1 MRLQQYSSFPKAAVH
16 RSSHRPSRH
25 RRESGTVPEPVACLG
40 AGSSA
45 EKAPHL
51 CEAGRPPPPSRRGQV
66 PVRGRYRPRA
76 PGPPSPAPGTS
87 RRRGGG
93 RGALTCPRPRI
104 RGAEQ
109 PRSARRHGGGRG
121 PERRVPVPRRSNSNM
136 PGSTT
141 ALRQER
147 LRKSARPN
155 PLGLFTINE
164 EDEQQKNGN
173 SKRLKAAE
181 GSKIQDKKATSGQSS
196 TGTKPD
202 HPTILKVDD
211 RQRLARERREER
223 EKQLAARESVWL
235 EREER
240 ARQHY
245 EKHLE
250 ERRKKLEEQRLKEER
265 RRAAV
270 EEKRRQRI
278 EEDKE
283 RHEAVV
289 RRTIE
294 RSQKPKQKQN
304 RWSWG
309 GALHNRIN
317 NTGYFFESSFTF
329 LDLAGLEHHFR
340 SLGGARKPDPDRR
353 SVSTMNLSKHVD
365 PVINKRLSS
374 SSATLLNSPDRARR
388 LQLSPWESSIVS
400 RLLTPTHSF
409 LARSKSTAA
418 LSGDAV
424 IPICP
429 RSASCSPISPLSYKT
444 MNCRNPGDRAK
455 LYASTDAVG
464 RRKTTHLA
472 GTDKKE
478 KERDHLSSSFSASF
492 KGGHFSSNPKAR
504 SPAPSPVWH
513 ASKSLPFLP
522 GTPKQIT
529 SPPGSSKVSSA
540 QARPPSPGNIRPVKK
555 EIKPET
561 EKKRP
566 EKEPEK
572 ASEEGAEESKG
583 TSAGA
588 GESATREE
596 LTVQA
601 ELAQASL
608 SLPPALPV
616 LSPPPAP
623 TKTSAGTTDA
633 EEATRLLTEKRRLAR
648 EQREREEQER
658 REREEFERQKKEE
671 LSQRIAEE
679 RARREEEEARRQE
692 AEKTRK
698 DAEEREKE
706 ERLRRQAEEREQ
718 KEKEEMERIQKQK
731 EEEVRL
737 REEAERIRLEREK
750 HFQREE
756 QERLERKKRLEEI
769 MKRTRRV
776 EAVDKKPN
784 DQQNGHISK
793 ANITG
798 EAAINSP
805 ASPLEPAGGPQLQHA
820 TQSPHN
826 SKSVTCTPVIVSHQ
840 PPVNMD
846 SNLNPEK
853 NANGNGMSMQNDN
866 FEEIINL
873 PIGSKPSRLDA
884 VSNDG
889 SNSPEIPLN
898 PMLAFEDKG
907 TLLPQVDSVQTHQT
921 AEVI

>member
-1 MRLQQYSSFPKAAVH
+1 M
-16 RSSHRPSRH
+16 
-25 RRESGTVPEPVACLG
+25 
-40 AGSSA
+40 A
-45 EKAPHL
+45 EA
-51 CEAGRPPPPSRRGQV
+51 AGRSGGCRR
-66 PVRGRYRPRA
+66 
-76 PGPPSPAPGTS
+76 PA
-87 RRRGGG
+87 
-93 RGALTCPRPRI
+93 
-104 RGAEQ
+104 
-109 PRSARRHGGGRG
+109 
-121 PERRVPVPRRSNSNM
+121 
-136 PGSTT
+136 
-141 ALRQER
+141 
-147 LRKSARPN
+147 
-155 PLGLFTINE
+155 
-164 EDEQQKNGN
+164 
-173 SKRLKAAE
+173 AAE
-181 GSKIQDKKATSGQSS
+181 GSKIQDKKFTSGQSN
-196 TGTKPD
+196 TGTKTDYSP
-202 HPTILKVDD
+202 ILKVDD

-223 EKQLAARESVWL
+223 EKQLAARESIWL

-250 ERRKKLEEQRLKEER
+250 ERKKKLEEQRLKEER

-270 EEKRRQRI
+270 EEKRRQRL

-309 GALHNRIN
+309 GALHSRIN
-317 NTGYFFESSFTF
+317 NT
-329 LDLAGLEHHFR
+329 
-340 SLGGARKPDPDRR
+340 DPDRR

-374 SSATLLNSPDRARR
+374 SSATLLNSSDRARR

-418 LSGDAV
+418 LSGDA
-424 IPICP
+424 
-429 RSASCSPISPLSYKT
+429 ASCSPISPLSYKT
-444 MNCRNPGDRAK
+444 MSCRNTADRAK
-455 LYASTDAVG
+455 LFASTDAVG
-464 RRKTTHLA
+464 RRRTPHLT

-478 KERDHLSSSFSASF
+478 KERDHLSSTFSASF
-492 KGGHFSSNPKAR
+492 KGGHFSSNPKTR

-513 ASKSLPFLP
+513 ASKSLPSLP
-522 GTPKQIT
+522 GTPKQVT
-529 SPPGSSKVSSA
+529 SPGSSKVSSA

-555 EIKPET
+555 EVKPES

-566 EKEPEK
+566 EKEDEK
-572 ASEEGAEESKG
+572 VTEERTEESKG

-588 GESATREE
+588 EESANQEE
-596 LTVQA
+596 IAVQA
-601 ELAQASL
+601 DVGQAAGP
-608 SLPPALPV
+608 SLPPAPPA

-623 TKTSAGTTDA
+623 TKTSAGTTDP
-633 EEATRLLTEKRRLAR
+633 EEATRLLSEKRRLAR

-658 REREEFERQKKEE
+658 REREELERQKKEE

-692 AEKTRK
+692 AERKRK
-698 DAEEREKE
+698 DAEEEREKE
-706 ERLRRQAEEREQ
+706 EQLRRQAEEREQ
-718 KEKEEMERIQKQK
+718 KEREEMERIQKQK
-731 EEEVRL
+731 EEEARL

-798 EAAINSP
+798 EA
-805 ASPLEPAGGPQLQHA
+805 GGPQLQHA

-826 SKSVTCTPVIVSHQ
+826 GKHVTCTHMITSHQ
-840 PPVNMD
+840 PPINMD

-853 NANGNGMSMQNDN
+853 NTNENGMSMQNAN

-873 PIGSKPSRLDA
+873 PIGSKPPRLDA
-884 VSNDG
+884 MNNDG
-889 SNSPEIPLN
+889 SNSPGIPLN
-898 PMLAFEDKG
+898 PILAFEDKG

>member
-1 MRLQQYSSFPKAAVH
+1 MWKRMFQHLPVIVGVCIPNAKA
-16 RSSHRPSRH
+16 R
-25 RRESGTVPEPVACLG
+25 
-40 AGSSA
+40 GS
-45 EKAPHL
+45 
-51 CEAGRPPPPSRRGQV
+51 
-66 PVRGRYRPRA
+66 
-76 PGPPSPAPGTS
+76 
-87 RRRGGG
+87 
-93 RGALTCPRPRI
+93 
-104 RGAEQ
+104 
-109 PRSARRHGGGRG
+109 
-121 PERRVPVPRRSNSNM
+121 SNM

-147 LRKSARPN
+147 LKKSARPN
-155 PLGLFTINE
+155 PPGLFTINE

-173 SKRLKAAE
+173 STRLKGTE
-181 GSKIQDKKATSGQSS
+181 GSETQDKKVTSGQSNA
-196 TGTKPD
+196 GTKPD
-202 HPTILKVDD
+202 HPTVLKVDD

-270 EEKRRQRI
+270 EEKRRQKL
-278 EEDKE
+278 EEEKE

-294 RSQKPKQKQN
+294 RSQKPKQRQN

-317 NTGYFFESSFTF
+317 NT
-329 LDLAGLEHHFR
+329 
-340 SLGGARKPDPDRR
+340 
-353 SVSTMNLSKHVD
+353 
-365 PVINKRLSS
+365 
-374 SSATLLNSPDRARR
+374 ARR

-424 IPICP
+424 IPVCP
-429 RSASCSPISPLSYKT
+429 RSASCSPLSPLSYKAL
-444 MNCRNPGDRAK
+444 NCRNSGERAK

-464 RRKTTHLA
+464 RRRTTHLA
-472 GTDKKE
+472 GTDKRE
-478 KERDHLSSSFSASF
+478 KDHLSSSFSANF
-492 KGGHFSSNPKAR
+492 KGGHFTSSFKAR
-504 SPAPSPVWH
+504 SSAPSPVWH

-540 QARPPSPGNIRPVKK
+540 QTRPPSPGNIRPVKK
-555 EIKPET
+555 EIKPEG

-566 EKEPEK
+566 EKEAEK
-572 ASEEGAEESKG
+572 ANEVRTEESKG

-588 GESATREE
+588 GEPTSQEQ

-601 ELAQASL
+601 QLTQASP
-608 SLPPALPV
+608 SLPPA
-616 LSPPPAP
+616 PPAP
-623 TKTSAGTTDA
+623 TAAPALPKPSAGTTDP

-658 REREEFERQKKEE
+658 REREELERQKKEE

-692 AEKTRK
+692 AEKQRK
-698 DAEEREKE
+698 DAEEREKEE

-731 EEEVRL
+731 EEEARL

-776 EAVDKKPN
+776 EAVDKKSN

-798 EAAINSP
+798 EAVSGSP
-805 ASPLEPAGGPQLQHA
+805 ACPSEPAAGPQVQHA
-820 TQSPHN
+820 VPPPHN
-826 SKSVTCTPVIVSHQ
+826 GRAAACVRGSTPHQ
-840 PPVNMD
+840 PPGNAD
-846 SNLNPEK
+846 SNLNPEE
-853 NANGNGMSMQNDN
+853 NANENGMSMQNDN
-866 FEEIINL
+866 FEEIMNL
-873 PIGSKPSRLDA
+873 PISSKPSRLDA
-884 VSNDG
+884 MNNDG

-898 PMLAFEDKG
+898 PILAFEDKG

>member
-1 MRLQQYSSFPKAAVH
+1 
-16 RSSHRPSRH
+16 
-25 RRESGTVPEPVACLG
+25 
-40 AGSSA
+40 
-45 EKAPHL
+45 
-51 CEAGRPPPPSRRGQV
+51 
-66 PVRGRYRPRA
+66 
-76 PGPPSPAPGTS
+76 
-87 RRRGGG
+87 
-93 RGALTCPRPRI
+93 
-104 RGAEQ
+104 
-109 PRSARRHGGGRG
+109 
-121 PERRVPVPRRSNSNM
+121 M

-147 LRKSARPN
+147 LKKSARPN
-155 PLGLFTINE
+155 PPGLFTINE

-173 SKRLKAAE
+173 STRLKATE
-181 GSKIQDKKATSGQSS
+181 GSETQDKKVTSGQSNA
-196 TGTKPD
+196 GTKPD
-202 HPTILKVDD
+202 YPTVLKVDD

-223 EKQLAARESVWL
+223 EKQLAAREIVWL

-270 EEKRRQRI
+270 EEKRRQKL

-294 RSQKPKQKQN
+294 RSQKPKQRQN

-317 NTGYFFESSFTF
+317 NT
-329 LDLAGLEHHFR
+329 DR
-340 SLGGARKPDPDRR
+340 DRR

-424 IPICP
+424 IPVCP
-429 RSASCSPISPLSYKT
+429 RSASCSPLSPLSYKA
-444 MNCRNPGDRAK
+444 MNCRNSGERAK

-464 RRKTTHLA
+464 RRRTTHLA
-472 GTDKKE
+472 GSDKRE
-478 KERDHLSSSFSASF
+478 KERDHLSSSFSANF
-492 KGGHFSSNPKAR
+492 KGGHFTSSLKAR
-504 SPAPSPVWH
+504 SSAPSPVWH

-540 QARPPSPGNIRPVKK
+540 QTRPPSPGNIRPVKK
-555 EIKPET
+555 EIKPEG

-566 EKEPEK
+566 EKEAEK
-572 ASEEGAEESKG
+572 ANEARTEESKG

-588 GESATREE
+588 GEPTSQEQ

-601 ELAQASL
+601 ELTQASP
-608 SLPPALPV
+608 SLPPAPPA
-616 LSPPPAP
+616 LSPVPAP
-623 TKTSAGTTDA
+623 PKTSAGTTDP

-658 REREEFERQKKEE
+658 REREELERQKKEE

-692 AEKTRK
+692 AEKQRK

-706 ERLRRQAEEREQ
+706 ERLRRQAEERQQ

-731 EEEVRL
+731 EEEARL

-776 EAVDKKPN
+776 EAVDKKSS

-793 ANITG
+793 ATITG
-798 EAAINSP
+798 EAGIVFNCALSTTVP
-805 ASPLEPAGGPQLQHA
+805 P
-820 TQSPHN
+820 PHN
-826 SKSVTCTPVIVSHQ
+826 GTPAACTRVVAPHQ
-840 PPVNMD
+840 PPISVD

-853 NANGNGMSMQNDN
+853 NANENGMSMQNDN
-866 FEEIINL
+866 FEEIMNL

-884 VSNDG
+884 MNNDG

-898 PMLAFEDKG
+898 PILAFEDKG

-921 AEVI
+921 A

>member
-1 MRLQQYSSFPKAAVH
+1 
-16 RSSHRPSRH
+16 
-25 RRESGTVPEPVACLG
+25 
-40 AGSSA
+40 
-45 EKAPHL
+45 
-51 CEAGRPPPPSRRGQV
+51 
-66 PVRGRYRPRA
+66 
-76 PGPPSPAPGTS
+76 
-87 RRRGGG
+87 
-93 RGALTCPRPRI
+93 
-104 RGAEQ
+104 
-109 PRSARRHGGGRG
+109 
-121 PERRVPVPRRSNSNM
+121 
-136 PGSTT
+136 
-141 ALRQER
+141 
-147 LRKSARPN
+147 
-155 PLGLFTINE
+155 
-164 EDEQQKNGN
+164 
-173 SKRLKAAE
+173 
-181 GSKIQDKKATSGQSS
+181 
-196 TGTKPD
+196 
-202 HPTILKVDD
+202 
-211 RQRLARERREER
+211 
-223 EKQLAARESVWL
+223 AARESVWL

-270 EEKRRQRI
+270 EEKRRQKL
-278 EEDKE
+278 EEEKE

-294 RSQKPKQKQN
+294 RSQKPKQRQN

-317 NTGYFFESSFTF
+317 NT
-329 LDLAGLEHHFR
+329 DR
-340 SLGGARKPDPDRR
+340 DRR

-418 LSGDAV
+418 LSGDA
-424 IPICP
+424 
-429 RSASCSPISPLSYKT
+429 ASCSPLSPLSYKA
-444 MNCRNPGDRAK
+444 MNCRNSGERAK

-464 RRKTTHLA
+464 RRRTTHLA
-472 GTDKKE
+472 GTDKRE
-478 KERDHLSSSFSASF
+478 KDHLSSSFSANF
-492 KGGHFSSNPKAR
+492 KGGHFTSSLKAR
-504 SPAPSPVWH
+504 SSAPSPVWH

-540 QARPPSPGNIRPVKK
+540 QTRPPSPGNIRPVKK
-555 EIKPET
+555 EIKPEG

-566 EKEPEK
+566 EKEAEK
-572 ASEEGAEESKG
+572 ANDVRTEEIKG

-588 GESATREE
+588 GEPASQEQ

-601 ELAQASL
+601 ESTQAASP
-608 SLPPALPV
+608 SLPLA
-616 LSPPPAP
+616 PPAP
-623 TKTSAGTTDA
+623 SPAPAAPKPSAGTTDP

-658 REREEFERQKKEE
+658 REREELERQKKEE

-692 AEKTRK
+692 AEKQRK

-731 EEEVRL
+731 EEEARL

-776 EAVDKKPN
+776 EAVDKKSN

-798 EAAINSP
+798 EAGAASP
-805 ASPLEPAGGPQLQHA
+805 ASPLEPAAGPQLQHA
-820 TQSPHN
+820 VPPPHN
-826 SKSVTCTPVIVSHQ
+826 GTPAACTRVVVPHQ
-840 PPVNMD
+840 PPINVD

-853 NANGNGMSMQNDN
+853 NANENGMSMQNDN
-866 FEEIINL
+866 FEEIMNL

-884 VSNDG
+884 MNNDG

-898 PMLAFEDKG
+898 PILAFEDKG

-921 AEVI
+921 A

>member
-1 MRLQQYSSFPKAAVH
+1 
-16 RSSHRPSRH
+16 
-25 RRESGTVPEPVACLG
+25 
-40 AGSSA
+40 
-45 EKAPHL
+45 
-51 CEAGRPPPPSRRGQV
+51 
-66 PVRGRYRPRA
+66 
-76 PGPPSPAPGTS
+76 
-87 RRRGGG
+87 
-93 RGALTCPRPRI
+93 
-104 RGAEQ
+104 
-109 PRSARRHGGGRG
+109 
-121 PERRVPVPRRSNSNM
+121 
-136 PGSTT
+136 
-141 ALRQER
+141 
-147 LRKSARPN
+147 
-155 PLGLFTINE
+155 
-164 EDEQQKNGN
+164 
-173 SKRLKAAE
+173 
-181 GSKIQDKKATSGQSS
+181 
-196 TGTKPD
+196 
-202 HPTILKVDD
+202 
-211 RQRLARERREER
+211 
-223 EKQLAARESVWL
+223 AARESVWL

-270 EEKRRQRI
+270 EEKRRQKL
-278 EEDKE
+278 EEEKE

-294 RSQKPKQKQN
+294 RSQKPKQRQN

-317 NTGYFFESSFTF
+317 NT
-329 LDLAGLEHHFR
+329 DR
-340 SLGGARKPDPDRR
+340 DRR

-418 LSGDAV
+418 LSGDA
-424 IPICP
+424 
-429 RSASCSPISPLSYKT
+429 ASCSPLSPLSYKA
-444 MNCRNPGDRAK
+444 MNCRNSGERAK

-464 RRKTTHLA
+464 RRRTTHLA
-472 GTDKKE
+472 GTDKRE
-478 KERDHLSSSFSASF
+478 KDHLSSSFSANF
-492 KGGHFSSNPKAR
+492 KGGHFTSSLKAR
-504 SPAPSPVWH
+504 SSAPSRVWH

-540 QARPPSPGNIRPVKK
+540 QTRPPSPGNIRPVKK
-555 EIKPET
+555 EIKPEG

-566 EKEPEK
+566 EKEAEK
-572 ASEEGAEESKG
+572 ANEVRTEESKG

-588 GESATREE
+588 GEPASQEQ

-601 ELAQASL
+601 EPTQAASP
-608 SLPPALPV
+608 SLPPA
-616 LSPPPAP
+616 PPAP
-623 TKTSAGTTDA
+623 SPAPAPPKPSAGTTDP

-658 REREEFERQKKEE
+658 REREELERQKKEE

-692 AEKTRK
+692 AEKQRK

-731 EEEVRL
+731 EEEARL

-776 EAVDKKPN
+776 EAVDKKSN

-798 EAAINSP
+798 EAVAASP
-805 ASPLEPAGGPQLQHA
+805 ASPLEPGPQLQHA
-820 TQSPHN
+820 VPPPHN
-826 SKSVTCTPVIVSHQ
+826 GTPAACTHVVVPHQ
-840 PPVNMD
+840 PPVNVD

-853 NANGNGMSMQNDN
+853 NANENGMSMQNDN
-866 FEEIINL
+866 FEEIMNL

-884 VSNDG
+884 MNNDG

-898 PMLAFEDKG
+898 PILAFEDKG

-921 AEVI
+921 A

>member
-1 MRLQQYSSFPKAAVH
+1 M
-16 RSSHRPSRH
+16 
-25 RRESGTVPEPVACLG
+25 
-40 AGSSA
+40 A
-45 EKAPHL
+45 EA
-51 CEAGRPPPPSRRGQV
+51 AGRS
-66 PVRGRYRPRA
+66 
-76 PGPPSPAPGTS
+76 
-87 RRRGGG
+87 GG
-93 RGALTCPRPRI
+93 RQRP
-104 RGAEQ
+104 
-109 PRSARRHGGGRG
+109 
-121 PERRVPVPRRSNSNM
+121 
-136 PGSTT
+136 
-141 ALRQER
+141 
-147 LRKSARPN
+147 
-155 PLGLFTINE
+155 
-164 EDEQQKNGN
+164 
-173 SKRLKAAE
+173 AATE
-181 GSKIQDKKATSGQSS
+181 GSETQDKKVTSGQSNS
-196 TGTKPD
+196 GTKPD
-202 HPTILKVDD
+202 HPTVLKVDD

-270 EEKRRQRI
+270 EEKRRQKL
-278 EEDKE
+278 EEEKE

-294 RSQKPKQKQN
+294 RSQKPKQRQT

-317 NTGYFFESSFTF
+317 NT
-329 LDLAGLEHHFR
+329 DR
-340 SLGGARKPDPDRR
+340 DRR

-418 LSGDAV
+418 LSGDA
-424 IPICP
+424 
-429 RSASCSPISPLSYKT
+429 ASCSPLSPLSYKA
-444 MNCRNPGDRAK
+444 MNCRNSGERAK

-464 RRKTTHLA
+464 RRRTTHLA
-472 GTDKKE
+472 GTDKRE
-478 KERDHLSSSFSASF
+478 KEHLSSSFSANF
-492 KGGHFSSNPKAR
+492 KGGHFTSSLKAR
-504 SPAPSPVWH
+504 SSAPSPVWH

-540 QARPPSPGNIRPVKK
+540 QTRPPSPGNIRPVKK
-555 EIKPET
+555 EIKPEG

-566 EKEPEK
+566 EKEAEK
-572 ASEEGAEESKG
+572 ANEVRTEESKG
-583 TSAGA
+583 PSAGA
-588 GESATREE
+588 GEPASQEQ

-601 ELAQASL
+601 EPTQAASP
-608 SLPPALPV
+608 SLPPA
-616 LSPPPAP
+616 PPAP
-623 TKTSAGTTDA
+623 SPAPAAPKPSAGTTDP

-658 REREEFERQKKEE
+658 REREELERQKKEE

-692 AEKTRK
+692 AEKQRK

-731 EEEVRL
+731 EEEARL

-776 EAVDKKPN
+776 EAVDKKSN
-784 DQQNGHISK
+784 DQQNGHIAK

-798 EAAINSP
+798 EAVAASP
-805 ASPLEPAGGPQLQHA
+805 ASPLEPAAGPQLQHA
-820 TQSPHN
+820 VPPPHN
-826 SKSVTCTPVIVSHQ
+826 GTPAACTRVLVPNQ
-840 PPVNMD
+840 PPINVD

-853 NANGNGMSMQNDN
+853 NANENGMSMQNDN
-866 FEEIINL
+866 FEEIMNL
-873 PIGSKPSRLDA
+873 PLGSKPSRLDA
-884 VSNDG
+884 MNNDG
-889 SNSPEIPLN
+889 NNSPEIPLN
-898 PMLAFEDKG
+898 PILAFEDKG
-907 TLLPQVDSVQTHQT
+907 ILLPQVDSVQTHQT

>member
-1 MRLQQYSSFPKAAVH
+1 
-16 RSSHRPSRH
+16 
-25 RRESGTVPEPVACLG
+25 
-40 AGSSA
+40 
-45 EKAPHL
+45 
-51 CEAGRPPPPSRRGQV
+51 
-66 PVRGRYRPRA
+66 
-76 PGPPSPAPGTS
+76 
-87 RRRGGG
+87 
-93 RGALTCPRPRI
+93 
-104 RGAEQ
+104 
-109 PRSARRHGGGRG
+109 
-121 PERRVPVPRRSNSNM
+121 M
-136 PGSTT
+136 PGSAI

-147 LRKSARPN
+147 LKKSARPS
-155 PLGLFTINE
+155 PPGLFTINE

-173 SKRLKAAE
+173 STRLKGTE
-181 GSKIQDKKATSGQSS
+181 GSETQDKKVTSGQSNA
-196 TGTKPD
+196 GTKPD
-202 HPTILKVDD
+202 HPTVLRVDD

-270 EEKRRQRI
+270 EEKRRQKL
-278 EEDKE
+278 EEEKE

-294 RSQKPKQKQN
+294 RSQKPKQRQN

-317 NTGYFFESSFTF
+317 NT
-329 LDLAGLEHHFR
+329 
-340 SLGGARKPDPDRR
+340 
-353 SVSTMNLSKHVD
+353 
-365 PVINKRLSS
+365 
-374 SSATLLNSPDRARR
+374 ARR

-424 IPICP
+424 IPVCP
-429 RSASCSPISPLSYKT
+429 RSASCSPLSPLSYKALT
-444 MNCRNPGDRAK
+444 CRNSGERAK

-464 RRKTTHLA
+464 RRRTTHLS
-472 GTDKKE
+472 GTDKRE
-478 KERDHLSSSFSASF
+478 KDHLSSSFSANF
-492 KGGHFSSNPKAR
+492 KGGHFTSSLKAR
-504 SPAPSPVWH
+504 SSAPSPVWH

-540 QARPPSPGNIRPVKK
+540 QTRPPSPGNIRPVKK
-555 EIKPET
+555 EIKPEG

-566 EKEPEK
+566 EKEAEK
-572 ASEEGAEESKG
+572 ANEVRTEESKG
-583 TSAGA
+583 TSADA
-588 GESATREE
+588 GEPTSQEQ

-601 ELAQASL
+601 QLTEAASP
-608 SLPPALPV
+608 SLPPA
-616 LSPPPAP
+616 PPAP
-623 TKTSAGTTDA
+623 SPAPAVPKPSAGTTDP

-658 REREEFERQKKEE
+658 REREELERQKKEE

-692 AEKTRK
+692 AEKQRK

-718 KEKEEMERIQKQK
+718 REKEEMERVQRQK
-731 EEEVRL
+731 EEEARL

-776 EAVDKKPN
+776 EAVDKKSN

-798 EAAINSP
+798 EAVAGSP
-805 ASPLEPAGGPQLQHA
+805 ACPPEPAAGPPLQHA
-820 TQSPHN
+820 ALPAPHSHN
-826 SKSVTCTPVIVSHQ
+826 GSAAAGVCGEPPHQ
-840 PPVNMD
+840 PPGNVD
-846 SNLNPEK
+846 SNLNPEE
-853 NANGNGMSMQNDN
+853 NANENGMSMQNDN
-866 FEEIINL
+866 FEEIMNL

-884 VSNDG
+884 MNNDG

-898 PMLAFEDKG
+898 PILAFEEKG

>member
-1 MRLQQYSSFPKAAVH
+1 M
-16 RSSHRPSRH
+16 
-25 RRESGTVPEPVACLG
+25 
-40 AGSSA
+40 A
-45 EKAPHL
+45 EA
-51 CEAGRPPPPSRRGQV
+51 AGRSRR
-66 PVRGRYRPRA
+66 P
-76 PGPPSPAPGTS
+76 
-87 RRRGGG
+87 
-93 RGALTCPRPRI
+93 
-104 RGAEQ
+104 
-109 PRSARRHGGGRG
+109 
-121 PERRVPVPRRSNSNM
+121 
-136 PGSTT
+136 
-141 ALRQER
+141 
-147 LRKSARPN
+147 
-155 PLGLFTINE
+155 
-164 EDEQQKNGN
+164 
-173 SKRLKAAE
+173 AAE
-181 GSKIQDKKATSGQSS
+181 GSKIQDKKGTSGQSN

-270 EEKRRQRI
+270 EEKRRQRL

-317 NTGYFFESSFTF
+317 N
-329 LDLAGLEHHFR
+329 
-340 SLGGARKPDPDRR
+340 PDPNRR

-388 LQLSPWESSIVS
+388 LQLSPWESSIVN

-429 RSASCSPISPLSYKT
+429 RSASCSPISPLSYKA
-444 MNCRNPGDRAK
+444 MNCRNPGDRTK

-464 RRKTTHLA
+464 RRRTTHLA

-478 KERDHLSSSFSASF
+478 KERDHLSSSFSAGF

-522 GTPKQIT
+522 GTPKQIN

-555 EIKPET
+555 DVKPES
-561 EKKRP
+561 EKKRS
-566 EKEPEK
+566 EKEAEK
-572 ASEEGAEESKG
+572 ASEERTEESKG
-583 TSAGA
+583 ASAGT
-588 GESATREE
+588 GEAASQEE
-596 LTVQA
+596 LVVQA
-601 ELAQASL
+601 ELPQASP
-608 SLPPALPV
+608 SLPPAPPA
-616 LSPPPAP
+616 LSPPPAL
-623 TKTSAGTTDA
+623 TKTSAGTTDP

-658 REREEFERQKKEE
+658 REREELERQKKEE

-692 AEKTRK
+692 AEKKRR
-698 DAEEREKE
+698 DAEEEREKE

-718 KEKEEMERIQKQK
+718 KEKEEMERIQRQK
-731 EEEVRL
+731 EEEARL

-776 EAVDKKPN
+776 EAVDKKTS
-784 DQQNGHISK
+784 DHQNGHISK

-798 EAAINSP
+798 ETVITSP
-805 ASPLEPAGGPQLQHA
+805 ASPSEPAGGPQLQHV
-820 TQSPHN
+820 TTSPHN
-826 SKSVTCTPVIVSHQ
+826 GKPVTCTRVIVSHQ
-840 PPVNMD
+840 PSVNMD

-853 NANGNGMSMQNDN
+853 NANENGMSMQNDN
-866 FEEIINL
+866 FEEIMNL

-884 VSNDG
+884 MNNDG
-889 SNSPEIPLN
+889 SNSPQIPLN
-898 PMLAFEDKG
+898 PILAFEDQG

>member
-1 MRLQQYSSFPKAAVH
+1 
-16 RSSHRPSRH
+16 
-25 RRESGTVPEPVACLG
+25 
-40 AGSSA
+40 
-45 EKAPHL
+45 
-51 CEAGRPPPPSRRGQV
+51 
-66 PVRGRYRPRA
+66 
-76 PGPPSPAPGTS
+76 
-87 RRRGGG
+87 
-93 RGALTCPRPRI
+93 
-104 RGAEQ
+104 
-109 PRSARRHGGGRG
+109 
-121 PERRVPVPRRSNSNM
+121 M

-141 ALRQER
+141 VLRQER
-147 LRKSARPN
+147 LKKSARPN
-155 PLGLFTINE
+155 PPGLFTINE
-164 EDEQQKNGN
+164 EDELQKNGN
-173 SKRLKAAE
+173 SQRLKAAE
-181 GSKIQDKKATSGQSS
+181 GSETQDKKVTSGQSN

-202 HPTILKVDD
+202 HPTVLKVDD

-270 EEKRRQRI
+270 EEKRRQRL

-289 RRTIE
+289 RRTME
-294 RSQKPKQKQN
+294 RSQKPKQRQN

-317 NTGYFFESSFTF
+317 NT
-329 LDLAGLEHHFR
+329 DR
-340 SLGGARKPDPDRR
+340 DRR

-418 LSGDAV
+418 LSGDA
-424 IPICP
+424 
-429 RSASCSPISPLSYKT
+429 ASCSPLSPLSYKA
-444 MNCRNPGDRAK
+444 MNCRNSGDRAK

-464 RRKTTHLA
+464 RRRTTHLA

-478 KERDHLSSSFSASF
+478 KERDYLSSSFSANF
-492 KGGHFSSNPKAR
+492 KGGHFTSNPKAR
-504 SPAPSPVWH
+504 SAAPSPVWR

-529 SPPGSSKVSSA
+529 SPPGSSKISSA
-540 QARPPSPGNIRPVKK
+540 QTRPPSPGNIRPIKK
-555 EIKPET
+555 EVKPEG

-566 EKEPEK
+566 EKEAEK
-572 ASEEGAEESKG
+572 ANEERTEESKG

-588 GESATREE
+588 GEPASQEQ
-596 LTVQA
+596 LPVQA
-601 ELAQASL
+601 EPTPAASPF
-608 SLPPALPV
+608 LPPA
-616 LSPPPAP
+616 PPALSAP
-623 TKTSAGTTDA
+623 SAPPKTSAGTTDP

-658 REREEFERQKKEE
+658 REREELERQKKEK

-692 AEKTRK
+692 AEKKRK
-698 DAEEREKE
+698 DAEEEREKE
-706 ERLRRQAEEREQ
+706 ERLRRQAEEKEQ

-731 EEEVRL
+731 EEEARL

-798 EAAINSP
+798 EAVPASP
-805 ASPLEPAGGPQLQHA
+805 ASPLEPASGPQLQHA
-820 TQSPHN
+820 TESPHN
-826 SKSVTCTPVIVSHQ
+826 GIPTACTRVTISHQ
-840 PPVNMD
+840 PPANVD

-853 NANGNGMSMQNDN
+853 NTNENRMSMQDDN

-884 VSNDG
+884 MNNDG

-898 PMLAFEDKG
+898 PILAFEDKG
-907 TLLPQVDSVQTHQT
+907 TLLPQVDNVQTHQT

>member
-1 MRLQQYSSFPKAAVH
+1 
-16 RSSHRPSRH
+16 
-25 RRESGTVPEPVACLG
+25 
-40 AGSSA
+40 
-45 EKAPHL
+45 
-51 CEAGRPPPPSRRGQV
+51 
-66 PVRGRYRPRA
+66 
-76 PGPPSPAPGTS
+76 
-87 RRRGGG
+87 
-93 RGALTCPRPRI
+93 
-104 RGAEQ
+104 
-109 PRSARRHGGGRG
+109 
-121 PERRVPVPRRSNSNM
+121 M

-147 LRKSARPN
+147 LKKSARPN
-155 PLGLFTINE
+155 PPGLFTINE

-173 SKRLKAAE
+173 STRVNATE
-181 GSKIQDKKATSGQSS
+181 GSETQDKKVTSGQSNA
-196 TGTKPD
+196 GTKPD
-202 HPTILKVDD
+202 HPTVLKVDD

-223 EKQLAARESVWL
+223 EKQLAARETVWL

-270 EEKRRQRI
+270 EEKRRQKL

-294 RSQKPKQKQN
+294 RSQKPKQRQN

-317 NTGYFFESSFTF
+317 N
-329 LDLAGLEHHFR
+329 A
-340 SLGGARKPDPDRR
+340 
-353 SVSTMNLSKHVD
+353 
-365 PVINKRLSS
+365 
-374 SSATLLNSPDRARR
+374 ARR

-418 LSGDAV
+418 LSGDA
-424 IPICP
+424 
-429 RSASCSPISPLSYKT
+429 ASCSPLSPLSYKA
-444 MNCRNPGDRAK
+444 MNCRNSGERAK

-464 RRKTTHLA
+464 RRRTTHLA
-472 GTDKKE
+472 GTDKRE
-478 KERDHLSSSFSASF
+478 KDHLSSSFSANF
-492 KGGHFSSNPKAR
+492 KGGHFTSSLKAR
-504 SPAPSPVWH
+504 SSAPSPVWH

-540 QARPPSPGNIRPVKK
+540 QTRPPSPGNIRPVKK
-555 EIKPET
+555 EIKPEG
-561 EKKRP
+561 EKKRQ
-566 EKEPEK
+566 EKEAEK
-572 ASEEGAEESKG
+572 ANETRTEEGKG
-583 TSAGA
+583 ASAGA
-588 GESATREE
+588 GEPAGQEQ

-601 ELAQASL
+601 ELTQAASS
-608 SLPPALPV
+608 SLPPAPPA
-616 LSPPPAP
+616 LSPAPALP
-623 TKTSAGTTDA
+623 KPSAGTTDP

-658 REREEFERQKKEE
+658 REREELERQKKEE

-692 AEKTRK
+692 AEKQRR

-731 EEEVRL
+731 EEEARL

-769 MKRTRRV
+769 MRRTRRV
-776 EAVDKKPN
+776 EAVDKKSN

-798 EAAINSP
+798 EAGIVFNCALTTTVA
-805 ASPLEPAGGPQLQHA
+805 ASPVSPSEPAAGPQLQHA
-820 TQSPHN
+820 ALPPPHN
-826 SKSVTCTPVIVSHQ
+826 GTPAACSRVVLPQQ
-840 PPVNMD
+840 PPGNLD

-853 NANGNGMSMQNDN
+853 NANENGMSMQNDN
-866 FEEIINL
+866 FEEIMNL
-873 PIGSKPSRLDA
+873 PLGSKPSRLDA
-884 VSNDG
+884 MNNDG

-898 PMLAFEDKG
+898 PILAFEDKG

>member
-1 MRLQQYSSFPKAAVH
+1 M
-16 RSSHRPSRH
+16 
-25 RRESGTVPEPVACLG
+25 
-40 AGSSA
+40 A
-45 EKAPHL
+45 EA
-51 CEAGRPPPPSRRGQV
+51 AGRSGGCRRPTV
-66 PVRGRYRPRA
+66 
-76 PGPPSPAPGTS
+76 
-87 RRRGGG
+87 
-93 RGALTCPRPRI
+93 
-104 RGAEQ
+104 
-109 PRSARRHGGGRG
+109 
-121 PERRVPVPRRSNSNM
+121 
-136 PGSTT
+136 
-141 ALRQER
+141 
-147 LRKSARPN
+147 
-155 PLGLFTINE
+155 
-164 EDEQQKNGN
+164 
-173 SKRLKAAE
+173 AE
-181 GSKIQDKKATSGQSS
+181 GSKLQDKKVTSGQSN

-223 EKQLAARESVWL
+223 EKQLAARESIWL

-309 GALHNRIN
+309 GTLHNRIN
-317 NTGYFFESSFTF
+317 NT
-329 LDLAGLEHHFR
+329 
-340 SLGGARKPDPDRR
+340 
-353 SVSTMNLSKHVD
+353 
-365 PVINKRLSS
+365 
-374 SSATLLNSPDRARR
+374 ARR

-418 LSGDAV
+418 LSGDA
-424 IPICP
+424 
-429 RSASCSPISPLSYKT
+429 ASCSPISPLSYKA

-464 RRKTTHLA
+464 RRRTTHLA

-478 KERDHLSSSFSASF
+478 KERGHLSSSFSASF

-555 EIKPET
+555 EVKPESEKKKT
-561 EKKRP
+561 EK
-566 EKEPEK
+566 EAEK
-572 ASEEGAEESKG
+572 ANEEKTEESKG

-588 GESATREE
+588 GESASQEE
-596 LTVQA
+596 LSVQA
-601 ELAQASL
+601 ELAQAAIP
-608 SLPPALPV
+608 SLPPAPPA
-616 LSPPPAP
+616 LSPAP
-623 TKTSAGTTDA
+623 TKTSAGTTDP

-658 REREEFERQKKEE
+658 REREELERQKKEE

-692 AEKTRK
+692 AEKKRK
-698 DAEEREKE
+698 NAEEEKEKE

-731 EEEVRL
+731 EEEARL

-798 EAAINSP
+798 EAVITSP
-805 ASPLEPAGGPQLQHA
+805 ASPLEPAAGPQLQHA

-826 SKSVTCTPVIVSHQ
+826 GQPVTCTRVIVSHQ

-853 NANGNGMSMQNDN
+853 NANENGMSMQNDN

-873 PIGSKPSRLDA
+873 PLGSKPSRLDA
-884 VSNDG
+884 MNNDG

-898 PMLAFEDKG
+898 PILAFEEKG

>member
-1 MRLQQYSSFPKAAVH
+1 
-16 RSSHRPSRH
+16 
-25 RRESGTVPEPVACLG
+25 
-40 AGSSA
+40 
-45 EKAPHL
+45 
-51 CEAGRPPPPSRRGQV
+51 
-66 PVRGRYRPRA
+66 
-76 PGPPSPAPGTS
+76 
-87 RRRGGG
+87 
-93 RGALTCPRPRI
+93 
-104 RGAEQ
+104 
-109 PRSARRHGGGRG
+109 
-121 PERRVPVPRRSNSNM
+121 
-136 PGSTT
+136 
-141 ALRQER
+141 
-147 LRKSARPN
+147 
-155 PLGLFTINE
+155 
-164 EDEQQKNGN
+164 
-173 SKRLKAAE
+173 
-181 GSKIQDKKATSGQSS
+181 
-196 TGTKPD
+196 
-202 HPTILKVDD
+202 
-211 RQRLARERREER
+211 
-223 EKQLAARESVWL
+223 ARESVWL

-270 EEKRRQRI
+270 EEKRRQKL
-278 EEDKE
+278 EEEKE

-294 RSQKPKQKQN
+294 RSQKPKQRQN

-317 NTGYFFESSFTF
+317 NT
-329 LDLAGLEHHFR
+329 DR
-340 SLGGARKPDPDRR
+340 DRR

-418 LSGDAV
+418 LSGDA
-424 IPICP
+424 
-429 RSASCSPISPLSYKT
+429 ASCSPLSPLSYKA
-444 MNCRNPGDRAK
+444 MNCRNSGERAK

-464 RRKTTHLA
+464 RRRTTHLA
-472 GTDKKE
+472 GTDKRE
-478 KERDHLSSSFSASF
+478 KDHLSSSFSANF
-492 KGGHFSSNPKAR
+492 KGGHFTSSLKAR
-504 SPAPSPVWH
+504 SSAPSPVWH

-540 QARPPSPGNIRPVKK
+540 QTRPPSPGNIRPVKK
-555 EIKPET
+555 EIKPEG

-566 EKEPEK
+566 EKEAEK
-572 ASEEGAEESKG
+572 ANEARTEESKG

-588 GESATREE
+588 GESASQEQ

-601 ELAQASL
+601 ELTQAASP
-608 SLPPALPV
+608 SLPPAPPS
-616 LSPPPAP
+616 LSPAP
-623 TKTSAGTTDA
+623 TLPKPSAGTTDP

-658 REREEFERQKKEE
+658 REREELERQKKEE

-692 AEKTRK
+692 AEKRRK

-731 EEEVRL
+731 EEEARL

-776 EAVDKKPN
+776 EAVDKKSN

-798 EAAINSP
+798 EPVAASP
-805 ASPLEPAGGPQLQHA
+805 ASPSEPAAEPQLQHA
-820 TQSPHN
+820 VPPPHN
-826 SKSVTCTPVIVSHQ
+826 GTAATCTRGVAPHQ
-840 PPVNMD
+840 PPGNLD

-853 NANGNGMSMQNDN
+853 NANENGMSMQNDN
-866 FEEIINL
+866 FEEIMNL

-884 VSNDG
+884 MNNDG

-898 PMLAFEDKG
+898 PIIAFEDKG
-907 TLLPQVDSVQTHQT
+907 TLLPQVDNVQTHQT
-921 AEVI
+921 A

>member
-1 MRLQQYSSFPKAAVH
+1 
-16 RSSHRPSRH
+16 
-25 RRESGTVPEPVACLG
+25 
-40 AGSSA
+40 
-45 EKAPHL
+45 
-51 CEAGRPPPPSRRGQV
+51 
-66 PVRGRYRPRA
+66 
-76 PGPPSPAPGTS
+76 
-87 RRRGGG
+87 
-93 RGALTCPRPRI
+93 
-104 RGAEQ
+104 
-109 PRSARRHGGGRG
+109 
-121 PERRVPVPRRSNSNM
+121 M

-147 LRKSARPN
+147 LKKSARPN
-155 PLGLFTINE
+155 PPGLFTINE

-173 SKRLKAAE
+173 SMRLKATE
-181 GSKIQDKKATSGQSS
+181 GSETQDKKVTSGQSNA
-196 TGTKPD
+196 GAKPD
-202 HPTILKVDD
+202 HPTVLRVDD

-270 EEKRRQRI
+270 EEKRRQKL
-278 EEDKE
+278 EEEKE

-294 RSQKPKQKQN
+294 RSQKPKQRQN

-317 NTGYFFESSFTF
+317 NT
-329 LDLAGLEHHFR
+329 DR
-340 SLGGARKPDPDRR
+340 DRR

-424 IPICP
+424 IPVCP
-429 RSASCSPISPLSYKT
+429 RSASCSPLSPLSYKALS
-444 MNCRNPGDRAK
+444 CRNSGERAK

-464 RRKTTHLA
+464 RRRTTHLA
-472 GTDKKE
+472 GADRRE
-478 KERDHLSSSFSASF
+478 KDHLSSSFSANF
-492 KGGHFSSNPKAR
+492 KGGHFTSSLKAR
-504 SPAPSPVWH
+504 SSAPSPVWH

-540 QARPPSPGNIRPVKK
+540 QTRPPSPGNIRPVKK
-555 EIKPET
+555 EIKPEG

-566 EKEPEK
+566 EKEAEK
-572 ASEEGAEESKG
+572 AKEVRTEESKG

-588 GESATREE
+588 GEPASQEQ
-596 LTVQA
+596 LPVQA
-601 ELAQASL
+601 ELTQAASP
-608 SLPPALPV
+608 SLPPALPTP
-616 LSPPPAP
+616 SPAAALPKP
-623 TKTSAGTTDA
+623 SAGTTDP

-658 REREEFERQKKEE
+658 REREELERQKKEE

-692 AEKTRK
+692 AEKQRK

-731 EEEVRL
+731 EEEARL

-776 EAVDKKPN
+776 EAVDKKSS

-798 EAAINSP
+798 EAVAGSP
-805 ASPLEPAGGPQLQHA
+805 ACPSEPAAGPQLQHA
-820 TQSPHN
+820 VPPPHN
-826 SKSVTCTPVIVSHQ
+826 GTPAACVHGGVPHQ
-840 PPVNMD
+840 PPANVD
-846 SNLNPEK
+846 SNLNPEE
-853 NANGNGMSMQNDN
+853 NANENGMSMQNDN
-866 FEEIINL
+866 FEEIMNL

-884 VSNDG
+884 MNNDG

-898 PMLAFEDKG
+898 PILAFEDKG
-907 TLLPQVDSVQTHQT
+907 TLLPQVDNVQTHQT
-921 AEVI
+921 AGRFAVVY

>member
-1 MRLQQYSSFPKAAVH
+1 
-16 RSSHRPSRH
+16 
-25 RRESGTVPEPVACLG
+25 
-40 AGSSA
+40 
-45 EKAPHL
+45 
-51 CEAGRPPPPSRRGQV
+51 
-66 PVRGRYRPRA
+66 
-76 PGPPSPAPGTS
+76 
-87 RRRGGG
+87 
-93 RGALTCPRPRI
+93 
-104 RGAEQ
+104 
-109 PRSARRHGGGRG
+109 
-121 PERRVPVPRRSNSNM
+121 M

-141 ALRQER
+141 GLRQER
-147 LRKSARPN
+147 LKKTSARPN

-164 EDEQQKNGN
+164 EDEQQKNGS

-181 GSKIQDKKATSGQSS
+181 GSKTQDKKFTSGQSN
-196 TGTKPD
+196 TGTKTDYSP
-202 HPTILKVDD
+202 ILKVDD

-223 EKQLAARESVWL
+223 EKQLAARESIWL

-250 ERRKKLEEQRLKEER
+250 ERKKKLEEQRLKEER

-270 EEKRRQRI
+270 EEKRRQRL

-317 NTGYFFESSFTF
+317 NT
-329 LDLAGLEHHFR
+329 
-340 SLGGARKPDPDRR
+340 DPDRR

-374 SSATLLNSPDRARR
+374 SSATLLNSSDRARR

-418 LSGDAV
+418 LSGDA
-424 IPICP
+424 
-429 RSASCSPISPLSYKT
+429 ASCSPISPLSYKS
-444 MNCRNPGDRAK
+444 MSCRNAADRAK
-455 LYASTDAVG
+455 LFASTDAIG
-464 RRKTTHLA
+464 RRRTPHLA

-478 KERDHLSSSFSASF
+478 KERDHLSSTFSASF
-492 KGGHFSSNPKAR
+492 KGGHFSSNPKTR

-513 ASKSLPFLP
+513 ASKSLPSLP
-522 GTPKQIT
+522 GTPKQVT
-529 SPPGSSKVSSA
+529 SPGSSKVSSA

-555 EIKPET
+555 EVKPES

-566 EKEPEK
+566 EKADEK
-572 ASEEGAEESKG
+572 VTEERTEESKG

-588 GESATREE
+588 DESANQEE
-596 LTVQA
+596 LAVHTEVG
-601 ELAQASL
+601 QASPSL
-608 SLPPALPV
+608 SPAPPA

-623 TKTSAGTTDA
+623 AKTSAGTTDP
-633 EEATRLLTEKRRLAR
+633 EEATRLLSEKRRLAR

-658 REREEFERQKKEE
+658 REREELERQKKEE

-692 AEKTRK
+692 AERKRK
-698 DAEEREKE
+698 DAEEERERE

-718 KEKEEMERIQKQK
+718 KEREEMERIQKQK
-731 EEEVRL
+731 EEEARL

-798 EAAINSP
+798 EA
-805 ASPLEPAGGPQLQHA
+805 GGPQLQHA

-826 SKSVTCTPVIVSHQ
+826 GKHVTCTHMITSHQ
-840 PPVNMD
+840 PPINMD

-853 NANGNGMSMQNDN
+853 NTNENGMSVQNAN

-873 PIGSKPSRLDA
+873 PIGSKPPRLDA
-884 VSNDG
+884 MNNDG
-889 SNSPEIPLN
+889 SNSPGIPLN
-898 PMLAFEDKG
+898 PILAFEDKG

-921 AEVI
+921 A

>member
-1 MRLQQYSSFPKAAVH
+1 
-16 RSSHRPSRH
+16 
-25 RRESGTVPEPVACLG
+25 
-40 AGSSA
+40 
-45 EKAPHL
+45 
-51 CEAGRPPPPSRRGQV
+51 
-66 PVRGRYRPRA
+66 
-76 PGPPSPAPGTS
+76 
-87 RRRGGG
+87 
-93 RGALTCPRPRI
+93 
-104 RGAEQ
+104 
-109 PRSARRHGGGRG
+109 
-121 PERRVPVPRRSNSNM
+121 M

-141 ALRQER
+141 AFRQER
-147 LRKSARPN
+147 LKKTSARPN
-155 PLGLFTINE
+155 LLGLFTINE

-181 GSKIQDKKATSGQSS
+181 GSKIQDKKVTSGQSN
-196 TGTKPD
+196 TVTKPD

-250 ERRKKLEEQRLKEER
+250 ERRKKLEEQRIKEER

-309 GALHNRIN
+309 GALHNRVN
-317 NTGYFFESSFTF
+317 NT
-329 LDLAGLEHHFR
+329 
-340 SLGGARKPDPDRR
+340 DPDRR

-429 RSASCSPISPLSYKT
+429 RSASCSPISPLSYKA

-464 RRKTTHLA
+464 RRRTTHLA
-472 GTDKKE
+472 GADKKE

-522 GTPKQIT
+522 GTPKQIS

-555 EIKPET
+555 ELKPES

-566 EKEPEK
+566 EKEAEK
-572 ASEEGAEESKG
+572 ANEERTEETKG

-588 GESATREE
+588 GESSSREE
-596 LTVQA
+596 LADQA
-601 ELAQASL
+601 ELAQAASP
-608 SLPPALPV
+608 SLPPAAPA

-623 TKTSAGTTDA
+623 PKTSAGTTDP

-658 REREEFERQKKEE
+658 REREELERQKKEE

-698 DAEEREKE
+698 DAEEEREK

-718 KEKEEMERIQKQK
+718 KEKEEIERIQKQK
-731 EEEVRL
+731 EEEARL

-793 ANITG
+793 ANTTG
-798 EAAINSP
+798 EAVIASP

-820 TQSPHN
+820 TQAPHN
-826 SKSVTCTPVIVSHQ
+826 GKPITCTRVIVPHQ
-840 PPVNMD
+840 PPVNTD
-846 SNLNPEK
+846 SNLNPGK
-853 NANGNGMSMQNDN
+853 NANENGMSMQNDN

-884 VSNDG
+884 MNNDG
-889 SNSPEIPLN
+889 SNSPQIPLN
-898 PMLAFEDKG
+898 PILAFEEKG

>member
-1 MRLQQYSSFPKAAVH
+1 MAQAAG
-16 RSSHRPSRH
+16 RSSGCRRP
-25 RRESGTVPEPVACLG
+25 T
-40 AGSSA
+40 
-45 EKAPHL
+45 
-51 CEAGRPPPPSRRGQV
+51 
-66 PVRGRYRPRA
+66 
-76 PGPPSPAPGTS
+76 
-87 RRRGGG
+87 
-93 RGALTCPRPRI
+93 
-104 RGAEQ
+104 
-109 PRSARRHGGGRG
+109 
-121 PERRVPVPRRSNSNM
+121 
-136 PGSTT
+136 
-141 ALRQER
+141 
-147 LRKSARPN
+147 
-155 PLGLFTINE
+155 
-164 EDEQQKNGN
+164 
-173 SKRLKAAE
+173 AAE
-181 GSKIQDKKATSGQSS
+181 GSKIQDKKVTSGQSNA
-196 TGTKPD
+196 GTKPD

-223 EKQLAARESVWL
+223 EKQLAARESIWL

-317 NTGYFFESSFTF
+317 NT
-329 LDLAGLEHHFR
+329 
-340 SLGGARKPDPDRR
+340 DPDRR

-464 RRKTTHLA
+464 RRRTTHLA

-555 EIKPET
+555 EVKPESK
-561 EKKRP
+561 KKRP
-566 EKEPEK
+566 EKEAEK
-572 ASEEGAEESKG
+572 ANEERTEESKG

-588 GESATREE
+588 GESASQEE
-596 LTVQA
+596 LAVQT
-601 ELAQASL
+601 ELTQAASL
-608 SLPPALPV
+608 SLPPAPPA

-623 TKTSAGTTDA
+623 TKTSAGTTDP

-658 REREEFERQKKEE
+658 REREELERQKKEE

-679 RARREEEEARRQE
+679 RARREEAAARRQE
-692 AEKTRK
+692 AEKNQK
-698 DAEEREKE
+698 DAEEEREKE
-706 ERLRRQAEEREQ
+706 ERLHRQAEERQQ

-731 EEEVRL
+731 EEEARL

-784 DQQNGHISK
+784 DQQNGHIAK
-793 ANITG
+793 ADITG
-798 EAAINSP
+798 EAVITSP

-826 SKSVTCTPVIVSHQ
+826 GKPITRVIVSHQ

-853 NANGNGMSMQNDN
+853 NANENGMSMQNDN

-873 PIGSKPSRLDA
+873 PLGSKPSRLDA
-884 VSNDG
+884 MNNDG

-898 PMLAFEDKG
+898 PILAFEDKG
-907 TLLPQVDSVQTHQT
+907 TLLPQK
-921 AEVI
+921 

>member
-1 MRLQQYSSFPKAAVH
+1 M
-16 RSSHRPSRH
+16 
-25 RRESGTVPEPVACLG
+25 
-40 AGSSA
+40 A
-45 EKAPHL
+45 EA
-51 CEAGRPPPPSRRGQV
+51 AGRSGGCRR
-66 PVRGRYRPRA
+66 P
-76 PGPPSPAPGTS
+76 
-87 RRRGGG
+87 
-93 RGALTCPRPRI
+93 
-104 RGAEQ
+104 
-109 PRSARRHGGGRG
+109 
-121 PERRVPVPRRSNSNM
+121 
-136 PGSTT
+136 
-141 ALRQER
+141 
-147 LRKSARPN
+147 
-155 PLGLFTINE
+155 
-164 EDEQQKNGN
+164 
-173 SKRLKAAE
+173 AAE
-181 GSKIQDKKATSGQSS
+181 GSKIQDKKFTSGQSN
-196 TGTKPD
+196 TGTKTDYSP
-202 HPTILKVDD
+202 ILKVDD

-223 EKQLAARESVWL
+223 EKQLAARESIWL

-250 ERRKKLEEQRLKEER
+250 ERKKKLEEQRLKEER

-270 EEKRRQRI
+270 EEKRRQRL

-309 GALHNRIN
+309 GALHSRIN
-317 NTGYFFESSFTF
+317 NT
-329 LDLAGLEHHFR
+329 
-340 SLGGARKPDPDRR
+340 DPDRR

-374 SSATLLNSPDRARR
+374 SSATLLNSSDRARR

-444 MNCRNPGDRAK
+444 MNCRNTADRAK
-455 LYASTDAVG
+455 LFASTDAVG
-464 RRKTTHLA
+464 RRRTPHLT

-478 KERDHLSSSFSASF
+478 KERDHLSSTFSASF
-492 KGGHFSSNPKAR
+492 KGGHFSSNPKTR

-513 ASKSLPFLP
+513 ASKSLPSLP
-522 GTPKQIT
+522 GTPKQVT
-529 SPPGSSKVSSA
+529 SPGSSKVSSA

-555 EIKPET
+555 EVKPES

-566 EKEPEK
+566 EKEDEK
-572 ASEEGAEESKG
+572 VTEERTEESKG

-588 GESATREE
+588 EESANQEE
-596 LTVQA
+596 LAVQA
-601 ELAQASL
+601 EVGQAASP
-608 SLPPALPV
+608 SLPPAPPA

-623 TKTSAGTTDA
+623 AKTSAGTTDP
-633 EEATRLLTEKRRLAR
+633 EEATRLLSEKRRLAR

-658 REREEFERQKKEE
+658 REREELERQKKEE

-692 AEKTRK
+692 AERKRK
-698 DAEEREKE
+698 DAEEEREKE

-718 KEKEEMERIQKQK
+718 KEREEMERIQKQK
-731 EEEVRL
+731 EEEARL

-798 EAAINSP
+798 EAVIT
-805 ASPLEPAGGPQLQHA
+805 SPLSPLDLSGGPQLQHA

-826 SKSVTCTPVIVSHQ
+826 GKHVTCTHMITSHQ
-840 PPVNMD
+840 PPINMD

-853 NANGNGMSMQNDN
+853 NTNENGMSMQNAN

-873 PIGSKPSRLDA
+873 PIGSKPPRLDA
-884 VSNDG
+884 MNNDG
-889 SNSPEIPLN
+889 SNSPGIPLN
-898 PMLAFEDKG
+898 PILAFEDKG

>member
-1 MRLQQYSSFPKAAVH
+1 
-16 RSSHRPSRH
+16 
-25 RRESGTVPEPVACLG
+25 
-40 AGSSA
+40 
-45 EKAPHL
+45 
-51 CEAGRPPPPSRRGQV
+51 
-66 PVRGRYRPRA
+66 
-76 PGPPSPAPGTS
+76 
-87 RRRGGG
+87 
-93 RGALTCPRPRI
+93 
-104 RGAEQ
+104 
-109 PRSARRHGGGRG
+109 
-121 PERRVPVPRRSNSNM
+121 M

-147 LRKSARPN
+147 LKKSARPN
-155 PLGLFTINE
+155 PPGLFTINE

-173 SKRLKAAE
+173 STRLKATE
-181 GSKIQDKKATSGQSS
+181 GSETQDKKVTSGQSNA
-196 TGTKPD
+196 GTKPD
-202 HPTILKVDD
+202 HPTVLKVDD

-270 EEKRRQRI
+270 EEKRRQKL
-278 EEDKE
+278 EEEKE

-294 RSQKPKQKQN
+294 RSQKPKQRQN

-317 NTGYFFESSFTF
+317 NT
-329 LDLAGLEHHFR
+329 DR
-340 SLGGARKPDPDRR
+340 DRR

-418 LSGDAV
+418 LSGDA
-424 IPICP
+424 
-429 RSASCSPISPLSYKT
+429 ASCSPLSPLSYKAL
-444 MNCRNPGDRAK
+444 NCRNSGERAK

-464 RRKTTHLA
+464 RRRTTHLS
-472 GTDKKE
+472 GTDKRE
-478 KERDHLSSSFSASF
+478 KDHLSSSFSANF
-492 KGGHFSSNPKAR
+492 KGGHFTSSLKAR
-504 SPAPSPVWH
+504 SSAPSPVWH

-540 QARPPSPGNIRPVKK
+540 QTRPPSPGNIRPVKK
-555 EIKPET
+555 EIKPEG

-566 EKEPEK
+566 EKEAEK
-572 ASEEGAEESKG
+572 ANEVRTEESKG

-588 GESATREE
+588 GEPTSQEQ

-601 ELAQASL
+601 QLTQAASP
-608 SLPPALPV
+608 SLPPA
-616 LSPPPAP
+616 PPTPSPAP
-623 TKTSAGTTDA
+623 ALPKPSAGTTDP

-658 REREEFERQKKEE
+658 REREELERQKKEE

-679 RARREEEEARRQE
+679 RARREEEEVRRQE
-692 AEKTRK
+692 AEKQRK

-718 KEKEEMERIQKQK
+718 KEKEEMERVQRQK
-731 EEEVRL
+731 EEEARL

-776 EAVDKKPN
+776 EAVDKKSN

-798 EAAINSP
+798 EAVAGSP
-805 ASPLEPAGGPQLQHA
+805 ACPPEPAAGPQLQHA
-820 TQSPHN
+820 EVPPPHN
-826 SKSVTCTPVIVSHQ
+826 GTAAASPPHQ
-840 PPVNMD
+840 PPGSVD
-846 SNLNPEK
+846 SNLNPEE
-853 NANGNGMSMQNDN
+853 NANENGMSMQNDN
-866 FEEIINL
+866 FEEIMNL

-884 VSNDG
+884 MNNDG

-898 PMLAFEDKG
+898 PILAFEDKG

>member
-1 MRLQQYSSFPKAAVH
+1 
-16 RSSHRPSRH
+16 
-25 RRESGTVPEPVACLG
+25 
-40 AGSSA
+40 
-45 EKAPHL
+45 
-51 CEAGRPPPPSRRGQV
+51 
-66 PVRGRYRPRA
+66 
-76 PGPPSPAPGTS
+76 
-87 RRRGGG
+87 
-93 RGALTCPRPRI
+93 
-104 RGAEQ
+104 
-109 PRSARRHGGGRG
+109 
-121 PERRVPVPRRSNSNM
+121 
-136 PGSTT
+136 
-141 ALRQER
+141 
-147 LRKSARPN
+147 
-155 PLGLFTINE
+155 
-164 EDEQQKNGN
+164 
-173 SKRLKAAE
+173 
-181 GSKIQDKKATSGQSS
+181 
-196 TGTKPD
+196 
-202 HPTILKVDD
+202 
-211 RQRLARERREER
+211 
-223 EKQLAARESVWL
+223 AARESIWL

-289 RRTIE
+289 RRTME

-317 NTGYFFESSFTF
+317 NT
-329 LDLAGLEHHFR
+329 DR
-340 SLGGARKPDPDRR
+340 DRR

-388 LQLSPWESSIVS
+388 LQLSPWESSIVN

-418 LSGDAV
+418 LSGDA
-424 IPICP
+424 
-429 RSASCSPISPLSYKT
+429 ASCSPISPLSYKA
-444 MNCRNPGDRAK
+444 MSCRNSGDRAK

-464 RRKTTHLA
+464 RRRTTTHLA

-478 KERDHLSSSFSASF
+478 KERDYLSSSFSANF
-492 KGGHFSSNPKAR
+492 KGGHFTSNPKAR
-504 SPAPSPVWH
+504 SPAPSPVWR

-529 SPPGSSKVSSA
+529 SPPGSSKISSA
-540 QARPPSPGNIRPVKK
+540 QTRPPSPGNIRPVKQ
-555 EIKPET
+555 EVKPEG
-561 EKKRP
+561 EKKRL
-566 EKEPEK
+566 EKEAGK
-572 ASEEGAEESKG
+572 ANEESTEESKG

-588 GESATREE
+588 GESASQEQ

-601 ELAQASL
+601 EPTQAASP
-608 SLPPALPV
+608 SLPPAPPPLA
-616 LSPPPAP
+616 PPPAP
-623 TKTSAGTTDA
+623 PKTSAGTTDP

-658 REREEFERQKKEE
+658 REREELERQKKEE

-692 AEKTRK
+692 AEKRRK
-698 DAEEREKE
+698 DAEEERERE

-731 EEEVRL
+731 EEEARL

-793 ANITG
+793 TNITG
-798 EAAINSP
+798 EAASP
-805 ASPLEPAGGPQLQHA
+805 ASPSEPAAGPQLPHA
-820 TQSPHN
+820 TESPHN
-826 SKSVTCTPVIVSHQ
+826 GTSTACTHVIVSHQ
-840 PPVNMD
+840 PPVNVD

-853 NANGNGMSMQNDN
+853 NTNENGMSMQNDN

-884 VSNDG
+884 MNNDG

-898 PMLAFEDKG
+898 PILAFEDKG

-921 AEVI
+921 A

>member
-1 MRLQQYSSFPKAAVH
+1 MAQAAG
-16 RSSHRPSRH
+16 RSSGCRRP
-25 RRESGTVPEPVACLG
+25 T
-40 AGSSA
+40 
-45 EKAPHL
+45 
-51 CEAGRPPPPSRRGQV
+51 
-66 PVRGRYRPRA
+66 
-76 PGPPSPAPGTS
+76 
-87 RRRGGG
+87 
-93 RGALTCPRPRI
+93 
-104 RGAEQ
+104 
-109 PRSARRHGGGRG
+109 
-121 PERRVPVPRRSNSNM
+121 
-136 PGSTT
+136 
-141 ALRQER
+141 
-147 LRKSARPN
+147 
-155 PLGLFTINE
+155 
-164 EDEQQKNGN
+164 
-173 SKRLKAAE
+173 AAE
-181 GSKIQDKKATSGQSS
+181 GSKIQDKKVTSGQSNA
-196 TGTKPD
+196 GTKPD

-223 EKQLAARESVWL
+223 EKQLAARESIWL

-317 NTGYFFESSFTF
+317 NTGYFFEPSFTF

-418 LSGDAV
+418 LSGDA
-424 IPICP
+424 
-429 RSASCSPISPLSYKT
+429 ASCSPISPLSYKT

-464 RRKTTHLA
+464 RRRTTHLA

-555 EIKPET
+555 EVKPESK
-561 EKKRP
+561 KKRP
-566 EKEPEK
+566 EKEAEK
-572 ASEEGAEESKG
+572 ANEERTEESKG

-588 GESATREE
+588 GESASQEE
-596 LTVQA
+596 LAVQT
-601 ELAQASL
+601 ELTQAASL
-608 SLPPALPV
+608 SLPPAPPA

-623 TKTSAGTTDA
+623 TKTSAGTTDP

-658 REREEFERQKKEE
+658 REREELERQKKEE

-679 RARREEEEARRQE
+679 RARREEAAARRQE
-692 AEKTRK
+692 AEKNQK
-698 DAEEREKE
+698 DAEEEREKE
-706 ERLRRQAEEREQ
+706 ERLHRQAEERQQ

-731 EEEVRL
+731 EEEARL

-784 DQQNGHISK
+784 DQQNGHIAK
-793 ANITG
+793 ADITG
-798 EAAINSP
+798 EAVITSP

-826 SKSVTCTPVIVSHQ
+826 GKPITRVIVSHQ

-853 NANGNGMSMQNDN
+853 NANENGMSMQNDN

-873 PIGSKPSRLDA
+873 PLGSKPSRLDA
-884 VSNDG
+884 MNNDG

-898 PMLAFEDKG
+898 PILAFEDKG

>member
-1 MRLQQYSSFPKAAVH
+1 
-16 RSSHRPSRH
+16 
-25 RRESGTVPEPVACLG
+25 
-40 AGSSA
+40 
-45 EKAPHL
+45 
-51 CEAGRPPPPSRRGQV
+51 
-66 PVRGRYRPRA
+66 
-76 PGPPSPAPGTS
+76 
-87 RRRGGG
+87 
-93 RGALTCPRPRI
+93 
-104 RGAEQ
+104 
-109 PRSARRHGGGRG
+109 
-121 PERRVPVPRRSNSNM
+121 M
-136 PGSTT
+136 PGSIT

-147 LRKSARPN
+147 LKKSARPN

-181 GSKIQDKKATSGQSS
+181 GSKIQDKKVTSGQSN

-202 HPTILKVDD
+202 HPTTLKVDD

-223 EKQLAARESVWL
+223 EKQLAARETIWL

-317 NTGYFFESSFTF
+317 NT
-329 LDLAGLEHHFR
+329 
-340 SLGGARKPDPDRR
+340 DPDRR

-418 LSGDAV
+418 LSGDA
-424 IPICP
+424 
-429 RSASCSPISPLSYKT
+429 ASCSPISPLSYKA
-444 MNCRNPGDRAK
+444 MNCRNSGDRAK

-464 RRKTTHLA
+464 RRRTTQLG

-555 EIKPET
+555 EIKPES
-561 EKKRP
+561 ERKRP
-566 EKEPEK
+566 EKEAEK
-572 ASEEGAEESKG
+572 ANEERTEESRG

-588 GESATREE
+588 GDSASREE
-596 LTVQA
+596 LTVEAEFTQA
-601 ELAQASL
+601 ANL
-608 SLPPALPV
+608 SLPPAPPA

-623 TKTSAGTTDA
+623 TKTSAGTTDP
-633 EEATRLLTEKRRLAR
+633 EEATRMLTEKRRLAR

-658 REREEFERQKKEE
+658 REREELERQKKEE

-692 AEKTRK
+692 EEKTRK
-698 DAEEREKE
+698 DAEEEREKE

-731 EEEVRL
+731 EEEARL

-776 EAVDKKPN
+776 EAVEKKSN

-793 ANITG
+793 ANVPG
-798 EAAINSP
+798 EAVVTSP

-820 TQSPHN
+820 SQPPHN
-826 SKSVTCTPVIVSHQ
+826 GKPAACTRVMVSHQ
-840 PPVNMD
+840 PPVNVD

-853 NANGNGMSMQNDN
+853 NANENGMSMQNDN

-884 VSNDG
+884 MNNDG

-898 PMLAFEDKG
+898 PILAFEEKG

>member
-1 MRLQQYSSFPKAAVH
+1 
-16 RSSHRPSRH
+16 
-25 RRESGTVPEPVACLG
+25 
-40 AGSSA
+40 
-45 EKAPHL
+45 
-51 CEAGRPPPPSRRGQV
+51 
-66 PVRGRYRPRA
+66 
-76 PGPPSPAPGTS
+76 
-87 RRRGGG
+87 
-93 RGALTCPRPRI
+93 
-104 RGAEQ
+104 
-109 PRSARRHGGGRG
+109 
-121 PERRVPVPRRSNSNM
+121 M

-147 LRKSARPN
+147 LKKSPRPS
-155 PLGLFTINE
+155 PPGLFTINE

-173 SKRLKAAE
+173 SKRLKATE
-181 GSKIQDKKATSGQSS
+181 GSETQDKKVTSGQSNA
-196 TGTKPD
+196 GTKPD
-202 HPTILKVDD
+202 HPTVLRVDD

-270 EEKRRQRI
+270 EEKRRQKL
-278 EEDKE
+278 EEEKE

-294 RSQKPKQKQN
+294 RSQKPKQRQN

-309 GALHNRIN
+309 GTLHNRIN

-329 LDLAGLEHHFR
+329 LDLAGLEHHFK
-340 SLGGARKPDPDRR
+340 SLGGARKPDRDRR

-424 IPICP
+424 IPVCP
-429 RSASCSPISPLSYKT
+429 RSASCSPLSPLSYKA
-444 MNCRNPGDRAK
+444 MNCRNSGERAK

-464 RRKTTHLA
+464 RRRTTHLA
-472 GTDKKE
+472 GTDKRE
-478 KERDHLSSSFSASF
+478 KDHLSSSFSANF
-492 KGGHFSSNPKAR
+492 KGGHFTSSLKAR
-504 SPAPSPVWH
+504 SSAPSPVWH

-540 QARPPSPGNIRPVKK
+540 QTRPPSPGNIRPVKK
-555 EIKPET
+555 EIKPEG
-561 EKKRP
+561 EKKRA
-566 EKEPEK
+566 EKEAEK
-572 ASEEGAEESKG
+572 ANEVRTEESKG
-583 TSAGA
+583 PSAGA
-588 GESATREE
+588 GEPASQEQ

-601 ELAQASL
+601 EPTQAASP
-608 SLPPALPV
+608 SLPPA
-616 LSPPPAP
+616 PPAP
-623 TKTSAGTTDA
+623 SPAPAAPKPSAGTTDP

-648 EQREREEQER
+648 EQREQEEQER
-658 REREEFERQKKEE
+658 REREELERQKKEE

-692 AEKTRK
+692 AEKQRK

-731 EEEVRL
+731 EEEARL

-784 DQQNGHISK
+784 DQQNGHIAK

-798 EAAINSP
+798 EAVAASP
-805 ASPLEPAGGPQLQHA
+805 ASPLEPAAGPQLQHA
-820 TQSPHN
+820 VPPPHN
-826 SKSVTCTPVIVSHQ
+826 GTPAACTRVVAPNQ
-840 PPVNMD
+840 PPINVD

-853 NANGNGMSMQNDN
+853 NANENGMSMQNDN
-866 FEEIINL
+866 FEEIMNL
-873 PIGSKPSRLDA
+873 PLGSKPSRLDA
-884 VSNDG
+884 MNNDG
-889 SNSPEIPLN
+889 NNSPEIPLN
-898 PMLAFEDKG
+898 PILAFEDKG

>member
-1 MRLQQYSSFPKAAVH
+1 
-16 RSSHRPSRH
+16 
-25 RRESGTVPEPVACLG
+25 
-40 AGSSA
+40 
-45 EKAPHL
+45 
-51 CEAGRPPPPSRRGQV
+51 
-66 PVRGRYRPRA
+66 
-76 PGPPSPAPGTS
+76 
-87 RRRGGG
+87 
-93 RGALTCPRPRI
+93 
-104 RGAEQ
+104 
-109 PRSARRHGGGRG
+109 
-121 PERRVPVPRRSNSNM
+121 
-136 PGSTT
+136 
-141 ALRQER
+141 
-147 LRKSARPN
+147 
-155 PLGLFTINE
+155 
-164 EDEQQKNGN
+164 
-173 SKRLKAAE
+173 
-181 GSKIQDKKATSGQSS
+181 
-196 TGTKPD
+196 
-202 HPTILKVDD
+202 
-211 RQRLARERREER
+211 
-223 EKQLAARESVWL
+223 AARESIWL

-317 NTGYFFESSFTF
+317 NT
-329 LDLAGLEHHFR
+329 
-340 SLGGARKPDPDRR
+340 DPDRR

-400 RLLTPTHSF
+400 RLLMPTHSF

-418 LSGDAV
+418 LSGDA
-424 IPICP
+424 
-429 RSASCSPISPLSYKT
+429 ASCSPISPLSYKT

-464 RRKTTHLA
+464 RRRATHLA

-492 KGGHFSSNPKAR
+492 KGGHFSTNPKAR

-555 EIKPET
+555 EVKPET
-561 EKKRP
+561 KKKRP
-566 EKEPEK
+566 EKEAEK
-572 ASEEGAEESKG
+572 ASEERTEESKG

-588 GESATREE
+588 GESASQEE
-596 LTVQA
+596 LTVQE
-601 ELAQASL
+601 ELTQAASP
-608 SLPPALPV
+608 SLPSALPA
-616 LSPPPAP
+616 LSPPAAP
-623 TKTSAGTTDA
+623 TKTSAGTTDP

-658 REREEFERQKKEE
+658 REREELERQKKEE

-692 AEKTRK
+692 AEKKQK
-698 DAEEREKE
+698 DAEEEREKE

-731 EEEVRL
+731 EEEARQ

-798 EAAINSP
+798 EAVITSP
-805 ASPLEPAGGPQLQHA
+805 ASPLEPAGPPQLQQA

-826 SKSVTCTPVIVSHQ
+826 GKPVTCTRVIVSHQ
-840 PPVNMD
+840 VPVNMD

-853 NANGNGMSMQNDN
+853 NANENGMSMQNDN

-884 VSNDG
+884 MNNDG
-889 SNSPEIPLN
+889 SNSTEIPLN
-898 PMLAFEDKG
+898 PILAFEDKG

-921 AEVI
+921 A

>member
-1 MRLQQYSSFPKAAVH
+1 P
-16 RSSHRPSRH
+16 
-25 RRESGTVPEPVACLG
+25 
-40 AGSSA
+40 
-45 EKAPHL
+45 
-51 CEAGRPPPPSRRGQV
+51 
-66 PVRGRYRPRA
+66 
-76 PGPPSPAPGTS
+76 
-87 RRRGGG
+87 
-93 RGALTCPRPRI
+93 
-104 RGAEQ
+104 
-109 PRSARRHGGGRG
+109 
-121 PERRVPVPRRSNSNM
+121 
-136 PGSTT
+136 
-141 ALRQER
+141 
-147 LRKSARPN
+147 
-155 PLGLFTINE
+155 
-164 EDEQQKNGN
+164 
-173 SKRLKAAE
+173 E
-181 GSKIQDKKATSGQSS
+181 GSKIQDKKVTSGQSN

-223 EKQLAARESVWL
+223 EKQLAARESIWL

-317 NTGYFFESSFTF
+317 NT
-329 LDLAGLEHHFR
+329 
-340 SLGGARKPDPDRR
+340 DPDRR

-400 RLLTPTHSF
+400 RLLMPTHSF

-418 LSGDAV
+418 LSGDA
-424 IPICP
+424 
-429 RSASCSPISPLSYKT
+429 ASCSPISPLSYKA

-464 RRKTTHLA
+464 RRRTAHLA

-513 ASKSLPFLP
+513 ASKSLPFLA
-522 GTPKQIT
+522 GTPKQIN

-555 EIKPET
+555 EVKPES

-566 EKEPEK
+566 EKEAEK
-572 ASEEGAEESKG
+572 ANEERTEESKG

-588 GESATREE
+588 GESAGREE
-596 LTVQA
+596 LAVQA
-601 ELAQASL
+601 DLAQAASP
-608 SLPPALPV
+608 SLPPAPPA
-616 LSPPPAP
+616 LSPPPVP
-623 TKTSAGTTDA
+623 TKTSAGTTDP

-658 REREEFERQKKEE
+658 REREELERQKKEE

-692 AEKTRK
+692 AEKKRK
-698 DAEEREKE
+698 DAEEEREKE

-731 EEEVRL
+731 EEEARL

-776 EAVDKKPN
+776 EAVDKKPG

-793 ANITG
+793 ANMPG
-798 EAAINSP
+798 EAVITSP

-826 SKSVTCTPVIVSHQ
+826 GKPIACTHVIVSHQ

-846 SNLNPEK
+846 SNLNPEQ
-853 NANGNGMSMQNDN
+853 NANENGMSMQNDN

-884 VSNDG
+884 INNDG
-889 SNSPEIPLN
+889 SNTPEIPLN
-898 PMLAFEDKG
+898 PILAFEDKG

-921 AEVI
+921 AGRFALVH

>member
-1 MRLQQYSSFPKAAVH
+1 M
-16 RSSHRPSRH
+16 
-25 RRESGTVPEPVACLG
+25 
-40 AGSSA
+40 A
-45 EKAPHL
+45 EA
-51 CEAGRPPPPSRRGQV
+51 AGRSG
-66 PVRGRYRPRA
+66 G
-76 PGPPSPAPGTS
+76 
-87 RRRGGG
+87 RRR
-93 RGALTCPRPRI
+93 P
-104 RGAEQ
+104 
-109 PRSARRHGGGRG
+109 
-121 PERRVPVPRRSNSNM
+121 
-136 PGSTT
+136 
-141 ALRQER
+141 
-147 LRKSARPN
+147 
-155 PLGLFTINE
+155 
-164 EDEQQKNGN
+164 
-173 SKRLKAAE
+173 AATE
-181 GSKIQDKKATSGQSS
+181 GSETQDKKVTSGQSNA
-196 TGTKPD
+196 GTKPD
-202 HPTILKVDD
+202 HPTVLRVDD

-270 EEKRRQRI
+270 EEKRRQKL
-278 EEDKE
+278 EEEKE

-294 RSQKPKQKQN
+294 RSQKPKQRQN

-317 NTGYFFESSFTF
+317 NT
-329 LDLAGLEHHFR
+329 DR
-340 SLGGARKPDPDRR
+340 DRR

-374 SSATLLNSPDRARR
+374 SSATLLNSPDR
-388 LQLSPWESSIVS
+388 
-400 RLLTPTHSF
+400 
-409 LARSKSTAA
+409 
-418 LSGDAV
+418 V
-424 IPICP
+424 IPVCP
-429 RSASCSPISPLSYKT
+429 RSASCSPLSPLSYKALS
-444 MNCRNPGDRAK
+444 CRNSGERAK

-464 RRKTTHLA
+464 RQRTTHLA
-472 GTDKKE
+472 GTDRRE
-478 KERDHLSSSFSASF
+478 KDHLSSSFSANF
-492 KGGHFSSNPKAR
+492 KGGHFTSSLKAR
-504 SPAPSPVWH
+504 SSAPSPVWH
-513 ASKSLPFLP
+513 ASKSLPFLA

-540 QARPPSPGNIRPVKK
+540 QTRPPSPGNIRPVKK
-555 EIKPET
+555 EIKPEG

-566 EKEPEK
+566 EKEAEK
-572 ASEEGAEESKG
+572 AKELRTEESKG

-588 GESATREE
+588 AEPASQEQ
-596 LTVQA
+596 LPVQA
-601 ELAQASL
+601 ELTQASP
-608 SLPPALPV
+608 SLPPAPPTPSPAAALPK
-616 LSPPPAP
+616 P
-623 TKTSAGTTDA
+623 SAGTTDP

-658 REREEFERQKKEE
+658 REREELERQKKEE

-692 AEKTRK
+692 AEKQRK

-731 EEEVRL
+731 EEEARL

-776 EAVDKKPN
+776 EAVDKKSN

-798 EAAINSP
+798 EAVAGSP
-805 ASPLEPAGGPQLQHA
+805 ACPSEPAAGPQLQHA
-820 TQSPHN
+820 VPPPHN
-826 SKSVTCTPVIVSHQ
+826 GTPAACVHGGVPHQ
-840 PPVNMD
+840 PPANVD
-846 SNLNPEK
+846 SNLNPEE
-853 NANGNGMSMQNDN
+853 NANENGMSMQNDN
-866 FEEIINL
+866 FEEIMNL

-884 VSNDG
+884 MNNDG
-889 SNSPEIPLN
+889 TNSPEIPLN
-898 PMLAFEDKG
+898 PILAFEDKG
-907 TLLPQVDSVQTHQT
+907 TLLPQVDNVQTHQT

>member
-1 MRLQQYSSFPKAAVH
+1 
-16 RSSHRPSRH
+16 
-25 RRESGTVPEPVACLG
+25 
-40 AGSSA
+40 
-45 EKAPHL
+45 
-51 CEAGRPPPPSRRGQV
+51 
-66 PVRGRYRPRA
+66 
-76 PGPPSPAPGTS
+76 
-87 RRRGGG
+87 
-93 RGALTCPRPRI
+93 
-104 RGAEQ
+104 
-109 PRSARRHGGGRG
+109 
-121 PERRVPVPRRSNSNM
+121 M

-147 LRKSARPN
+147 LKKSARPN
-155 PLGLFTINE
+155 PPGLFTIDE

-181 GSKIQDKKATSGQSS
+181 GSETQDKKITSGQSN

-202 HPTILKVDD
+202 HPTVLKVDD

-223 EKQLAARESVWL
+223 EKQLAARESIWL

-289 RRTIE
+289 RRTME

-317 NTGYFFESSFTF
+317 N
-329 LDLAGLEHHFR
+329 
-340 SLGGARKPDPDRR
+340 PDRDRR

-424 IPICP
+424 IPVCP
-429 RSASCSPISPLSYKT
+429 RSASCSPISPLSYKA
-444 MNCRNPGDRAK
+444 MNFRNSGDRAK

-464 RRKTTHLA
+464 RRRTTTHLP

-478 KERDHLSSSFSASF
+478 KERDYLSSSFSANF
-492 KGGHFSSNPKAR
+492 KGGYFTSNPKAR
-504 SPAPSPVWH
+504 SPAPSPVWR

-529 SPPGSSKVSSA
+529 SPPGSSKISSA
-540 QARPPSPGNIRPVKK
+540 QTRPPSPGNIRPLKK
-555 EIKPET
+555 EVKPEG

-566 EKEPEK
+566 EKEAGK
-572 ASEEGAEESKG
+572 ANEERTEESKG

-588 GESATREE
+588 GESSSQEQ

-601 ELAQASL
+601 EPTQAASP
-608 SLPPALPV
+608 SLPPAPPALA
-616 LSPPPAP
+616 PPPAP
-623 TKTSAGTTDA
+623 PKTSAGTTDP

-658 REREEFERQKKEE
+658 REREELERQKKEE

-692 AEKTRK
+692 AEKKRK
-698 DAEEREKE
+698 DAEEERERE

-731 EEEVRL
+731 EEEARL

-793 ANITG
+793 TNITG
-798 EAAINSP
+798 EAVTASP
-805 ASPLEPAGGPQLQHA
+805 ASPLEPAAGPQLPHA
-820 TQSPHN
+820 TESPHN
-826 SKSVTCTPVIVSHQ
+826 GTPTACTHVIVSHQ
-840 PPVNMD
+840 PAVNVD

-853 NANGNGMSMQNDN
+853 NTNDNGMSMQNDN

-884 VSNDG
+884 MNNDG
-889 SNSPEIPLN
+889 SNSTEIPLN
-898 PMLAFEDKG
+898 PILAFEDKG

>member
-1 MRLQQYSSFPKAAVH
+1 M
-16 RSSHRPSRH
+16 
-25 RRESGTVPEPVACLG
+25 
-40 AGSSA
+40 A
-45 EKAPHL
+45 EA
-51 CEAGRPPPPSRRGQV
+51 AGRSGGCRR
-66 PVRGRYRPRA
+66 PAARGS
-76 PGPPSPAPGTS
+76 G
-87 RRRGGG
+87 
-93 RGALTCPRPRI
+93 
-104 RGAEQ
+104 
-109 PRSARRHGGGRG
+109 
-121 PERRVPVPRRSNSNM
+121 NM

-141 ALRQER
+141 VLRQER
-147 LRKSARPN
+147 LKKTSARPN

-181 GSKIQDKKATSGQSS
+181 GSKIQDKKFTSGQSN
-196 TGTKPD
+196 TGTKTDYSP
-202 HPTILKVDD
+202 ILKVDD

-223 EKQLAARESVWL
+223 EKQLAARESIWL

-250 ERRKKLEEQRLKEER
+250 ERKKKLEEQRLKEER

-270 EEKRRQRI
+270 EEKRRQRL

-309 GALHNRIN
+309 GALHSRIN
-317 NTGYFFESSFTF
+317 NT
-329 LDLAGLEHHFR
+329 
-340 SLGGARKPDPDRR
+340 DPDRR

-374 SSATLLNSPDRARR
+374 SSATLLNSSDRARR

-444 MNCRNPGDRAK
+444 MNCRNTADRAK
-455 LYASTDAVG
+455 LFASTDAVG
-464 RRKTTHLA
+464 RRRTPHLT

-478 KERDHLSSSFSASF
+478 KERDHLSSTFSASF
-492 KGGHFSSNPKAR
+492 KGGHFSSNPKTR

-513 ASKSLPFLP
+513 ASKSLPSLP
-522 GTPKQIT
+522 GTPKQVT
-529 SPPGSSKVSSA
+529 SPGSSKVSSA

-555 EIKPET
+555 EVKPES

-566 EKEPEK
+566 EKEDEK
-572 ASEEGAEESKG
+572 VTEERTEESKG

-588 GESATREE
+588 EESANQEE
-596 LTVQA
+596 LAVQA
-601 ELAQASL
+601 EVGQAASP
-608 SLPPALPV
+608 SLPPAPPA

-623 TKTSAGTTDA
+623 AKTSAGTTDP
-633 EEATRLLTEKRRLAR
+633 EEATRLLSEKRRLAR

-658 REREEFERQKKEE
+658 REREELERQKKEE

-692 AEKTRK
+692 AERKRK
-698 DAEEREKE
+698 DAEEEREKE

-718 KEKEEMERIQKQK
+718 KEREEMERIQKQK
-731 EEEVRL
+731 EEEARL

-798 EAAINSP
+798 EAVIT
-805 ASPLEPAGGPQLQHA
+805 SPLSPLDLSGGPQLQHA

-826 SKSVTCTPVIVSHQ
+826 GKHVTCTHMITSHQ
-840 PPVNMD
+840 PPINMD

-853 NANGNGMSMQNDN
+853 NTNENGMSMQNAN

-873 PIGSKPSRLDA
+873 PIGSKPPRLDA
-884 VSNDG
+884 MNNDG
-889 SNSPEIPLN
+889 SNSPGIPLN
-898 PMLAFEDKG
+898 PILAFEDKG

>member
-1 MRLQQYSSFPKAAVH
+1 
-16 RSSHRPSRH
+16 
-25 RRESGTVPEPVACLG
+25 
-40 AGSSA
+40 
-45 EKAPHL
+45 
-51 CEAGRPPPPSRRGQV
+51 
-66 PVRGRYRPRA
+66 
-76 PGPPSPAPGTS
+76 
-87 RRRGGG
+87 
-93 RGALTCPRPRI
+93 
-104 RGAEQ
+104 
-109 PRSARRHGGGRG
+109 
-121 PERRVPVPRRSNSNM
+121 M
-136 PGSTT
+136 PGSAT

-147 LRKSARPN
+147 LKKSARPN
-155 PLGLFTINE
+155 PPGLFTINE

-173 SKRLKAAE
+173 STRLKATE
-181 GSKIQDKKATSGQSS
+181 GSETQDKKLTSGQSNA
-196 TGTKPD
+196 GTKPD
-202 HPTILKVDD
+202 HPTVLRVDD

-270 EEKRRQRI
+270 EEKRRQKL
-278 EEDKE
+278 EEEKE

-294 RSQKPKQKQN
+294 RSQKPKQRQN

-317 NTGYFFESSFTF
+317 NT
-329 LDLAGLEHHFR
+329 DR
-340 SLGGARKPDPDRR
+340 DRR

-424 IPICP
+424 IPVCP
-429 RSASCSPISPLSYKT
+429 RSASCSPLSPLSYKA
-444 MNCRNPGDRAK
+444 MNCRNSGERAK

-464 RRKTTHLA
+464 RRRTTHLS
-472 GTDKKE
+472 GTDKRE
-478 KERDHLSSSFSASF
+478 KDHLSSSFSANF
-492 KGGHFSSNPKAR
+492 KGGHFTSSLKAR
-504 SPAPSPVWH
+504 SSAPSPVWH

-540 QARPPSPGNIRPVKK
+540 QTRPPSPGNIRPVKK
-555 EIKPET
+555 EIKPES

-566 EKEPEK
+566 EKEAEK
-572 ASEEGAEESKG
+572 ANEARTEESKG
-583 TSAGA
+583 ISAGA
-588 GESATREE
+588 GEPASQEQ

-601 ELAQASL
+601 ELTQASP
-608 SLPPALPV
+608 SLPSAPPAL
-616 LSPPPAP
+616 SAAQAAP
-623 TKTSAGTTDA
+623 KPSAGTTDP
-633 EEATRLLTEKRRLAR
+633 EEATRLLAEKRRLAR

-658 REREEFERQKKEE
+658 REREELERQKKEE

-692 AEKTRK
+692 AEKQRK

-718 KEKEEMERIQKQK
+718 QKEKEEMERIQKQK
-731 EEEVRL
+731 EEEARL

-776 EAVDKKPN
+776 EAVDKKSN

-798 EAAINSP
+798 EAVTASP
-805 ASPLEPAGGPQLQHA
+805 ACPPEPAAGPQQAGLP
-820 TQSPHN
+820 PHN
-826 SKSVTCTPVIVSHQ
+826 GTPATCPHLGTPQQQ
-840 PPVNMD
+840 PPATVD
-846 SNLNPEK
+846 SNLNPEE
-853 NANGNGMSMQNDN
+853 NANENGMSMQNDN
-866 FEEIINL
+866 FEEIMNL
-873 PIGSKPSRLDA
+873 PVGSKPSRLDA
-884 VSNDG
+884 MNNDG

-898 PMLAFEDKG
+898 PILAFEDKG

>member
-1 MRLQQYSSFPKAAVH
+1 
-16 RSSHRPSRH
+16 
-25 RRESGTVPEPVACLG
+25 
-40 AGSSA
+40 
-45 EKAPHL
+45 
-51 CEAGRPPPPSRRGQV
+51 
-66 PVRGRYRPRA
+66 
-76 PGPPSPAPGTS
+76 
-87 RRRGGG
+87 
-93 RGALTCPRPRI
+93 I
-104 RGAEQ
+104 
-109 PRSARRHGGGRG
+109 
-121 PERRVPVPRRSNSNM
+121 
-136 PGSTT
+136 
-141 ALRQER
+141 
-147 LRKSARPN
+147 
-155 PLGLFTINE
+155 
-164 EDEQQKNGN
+164 
-173 SKRLKAAE
+173 
-181 GSKIQDKKATSGQSS
+181 
-196 TGTKPD
+196 
-202 HPTILKVDD
+202 
-211 RQRLARERREER
+211 
-223 EKQLAARESVWL
+223 AARESIWL

-317 NTGYFFESSFTF
+317 NT
-329 LDLAGLEHHFR
+329 
-340 SLGGARKPDPDRR
+340 DPDRR

-418 LSGDAV
+418 LSGDA
-424 IPICP
+424 
-429 RSASCSPISPLSYKT
+429 ASCSPISPLSYKA

-492 KGGHFSSNPKAR
+492 RGGHFSSNPKAR

-555 EIKPET
+555 EVKPET

-566 EKEPEK
+566 EKEAEK
-572 ASEEGAEESKG
+572 ANEERAEESKG

-588 GESATREE
+588 GESASREE

-601 ELAQASL
+601 ELAQAASL
-608 SLPPALPV
+608 SLPPALSA

-623 TKTSAGTTDA
+623 TKTSAGTTDP

-658 REREEFERQKKEE
+658 REREELERQKKEE

-679 RARREEEEARRQE
+679 RARREEEEARRQV
-692 AEKTRK
+692 AEKNRK

-731 EEEVRL
+731 EEEARL

-798 EAAINSP
+798 EAAITSP
-805 ASPLEPAGGPQLQHA
+805 ASPLEPAAAPQLQHA

-826 SKSVTCTPVIVSHQ
+826 SKPVTCTHVIVSHQ

-853 NANGNGMSMQNDN
+853 NANENGMSMQNDN

-873 PIGSKPSRLDA
+873 PVGSKPSRLDA
-884 VSNDG
+884 MNNDG

-898 PMLAFEDKG
+898 PILAFEDKG

-921 AEVI
+921 A

>member
-1 MRLQQYSSFPKAAVH
+1 MTLNIPEKCMTCWTL
-16 RSSHRPSRH
+16 PSKLCS
-25 RRESGTVPEPVACLG
+25 SGTATYNACCRW
-40 AGSSA
+40 S
-45 EKAPHL
+45 
-51 CEAGRPPPPSRRGQV
+51 
-66 PVRGRYRPRA
+66 
-76 PGPPSPAPGTS
+76 GTS
-87 RRRGGG
+87 RR
-93 RGALTCPRPRI
+93 
-104 RGAEQ
+104 E
-109 PRSARRHGGGRG
+109 
-121 PERRVPVPRRSNSNM
+121 VPVDVP
-136 PGSTT
+136 
-141 ALRQER
+141 
-147 LRKSARPN
+147 
-155 PLGLFTINE
+155 
-164 EDEQQKNGN
+164 
-173 SKRLKAAE
+173 AAE
-181 GSKIQDKKATSGQSS
+181 GSKTQDKKVASGQSN

-202 HPTILKVDD
+202 HPPILKVDD

-223 EKQLAARESVWL
+223 EKQLAARETVWL

-250 ERRKKLEEQRLKEER
+250 ERKKKLEEQRLKEER

-309 GALHNRIN
+309 GALHSRIN
-317 NTGYFFESSFTF
+317 NS
-329 LDLAGLEHHFR
+329 
-340 SLGGARKPDPDRR
+340 DPDRR

-374 SSATLLNSPDRARR
+374 SSATLLNSSDRARR

-444 MNCRNPGDRAK
+444 MSCRNSADRAK
-455 LYASTDAVG
+455 LFASTDAVG
-464 RRKTTHLA
+464 RRRTHLA

-478 KERDHLSSSFSASF
+478 KERDHLSSNFSANL

-513 ASKSLPFLP
+513 ASKSLPSLA
-522 GTPKQIT
+522 GTLKQIT
-529 SPPGSSKVSSA
+529 SPPGSSKVPST

-555 EIKPET
+555 DTKPEN
-561 EKKRP
+561 EKKRA
-566 EKEPEK
+566 EKEAEK
-572 ASEEGAEESKG
+572 ANEERTEGSKE
-583 TSAGA
+583 TSAGT
-588 GESATREE
+588 GESANQEE
-596 LTVQA
+596 LAVQA
-601 ELAQASL
+601 EDAQAASP
-608 SLPPALPV
+608 SLPPAPPA

-623 TKTSAGTTDA
+623 MKTSAGTTDP
-633 EEATRLLTEKRRLAR
+633 EEATRLLSEKRRLAR

-658 REREEFERQKKEE
+658 REREELERQKKEE

-692 AEKTRK
+692 AERKRK
-698 DAEEREKE
+698 DAEEEREKE

-718 KEKEEMERIQKQK
+718 KEREEMERIQKQK
-731 EEEVRL
+731 EEEARL

-793 ANITG
+793 ANNTG
-798 EAAINSP
+798 EAVITSP
-805 ASPLEPAGGPQLQHA
+805 APPMEPSGGPQLQHA
-820 TQSPHN
+820 TQSPH
-826 SKSVTCTPVIVSHQ
+826 SGKPVTCTHTIVSHQ
-840 PPVNMD
+840 PPMNMD

-853 NANGNGMSMQNDN
+853 NTEENGMSMQNDN

-884 VSNDG
+884 LNNDG
-889 SNSPEIPLN
+889 SDSPGIPLN
-898 PMLAFEDKG
+898 PILAFEDKG